1 MRASRGGLDEHRAI
15 DSSPAPW
22 SRGPPSRAAQP
33 AAAPEI
39 FAPGVVS
46 GPSNDADAAFTPDGA
61 TLVFS
66 RDGAIM
72 VSSRTPAGW
81 STPRIA
87 PFSGRW
93 MDAQPT
99 LAPDGSAL
107 VFVSNRPLADGDAKH
122 PGGNLW
128 RVERRGDAWGEP
140 VHLPAVV
147 NRGASIWGP
156 SVAADGSLY
165 FMDRVDGKGPFKL
178 WRAQSA
184 RRHVAGAGAAGA
196 GRRRRCSRST
206 RPSRPTSPSSC
217 SAPSIPTP
225 TSTSASTSRS
235 ATGTGWG
242 TAIDLGAPVN
252 LDGNDSNE
260 SRLAPDG
267 RTLYFTSDRQAPI
280 RYPRTPAQ
288 AEADLARIA
297 AWDNGNQNIWRVSL
311 APWLDARRKA
321 RLTQTSAKLVGSPG
335 TSTRHCST
343 WPAQGCAASSA
354 SGRFSREVVT

>member
-1 MRASRGGLDEHRAI
+1 MNSMHRVVAC
-15 DSSPAPW
+15 ALGAW
-22 SRGPPSRAAQP
+22 AVL
-33 AAAPEI
+33 AAAEPVAVPEI

-46 GPSNDADAAFTPDGA
+46 GPSNDADAAFTPDGT

-66 RDGAIM
+66 RDGAILLAG
-72 VSSRTPAGW
+72 RTPAGW

-107 VFVSNRPLADGDAKH
+107 VFVSNRPLAEGDAKH

-128 RVERRGDAWGEP
+128 RVERHGDGWGEP

-165 FMDRVDGKGPFKL
+165 FMDRAGGKGPFKL
-178 WRAQSA
+178 WRAQRRDGTWQEPVLQALGDPAMQQVDPAVAPDESFIVFSA
-184 RRHVAGAGAAGA
+184 KHPDTDEHERLYIAFRE
-196 GRRRRCSRST
+196 
-206 RPSRPTSPSSC
+206 
-217 SAPSIPTP
+217 
-225 TSTSASTSRS
+225 
-235 ATGTGWG
+235 GTGWG
-242 TAIDLGAPVN
+242 AAIDLGAPVN

-267 RTLYFTSDRQAPI
+267 RTLYFASDRQVPI

-297 AWDNGNQNIWRVSL
+297 AWDDGNQNVWRVSL

-321 RLTQTSAKLVGSPG
+321 G
-335 TSTRHCST
+335 
-343 WPAQGCAASSA
+343 
-354 SGRFSREVVT
+354 

>member
-1 MRASRGGLDEHRAI
+1 MTSAHRLAACALFAWAIAASAE
-15 DSSPAPW
+15 PW
-22 SRGPPSRAAQP
+22 
-33 AAAPEI
+33 AAPEI

-72 VSSRTPAGW
+72 LSQRTSAGW
-81 STPRIA
+81 ATPRIA

-128 RVERRGDAWGEP
+128 RVERHGDAWGEP
-140 VHLPAVV
+140 THLPALV

-165 FMDRVDGKGPFKL
+165 FMDRVAGKGPFKL
-178 WRAQSA
+178 WRAQYRDGTWQEPVLQAVGDPAMQQVDPTVAPDESFIVFSA
-184 RRHVAGAGAAGA
+184 KHPDTDEHERLYIAFKAA
-196 GRRRRCSRST
+196 
-206 RPSRPTSPSSC
+206 
-217 SAPSIPTP
+217 
-225 TSTSASTSRS
+225 
-235 ATGTGWG
+235 TGWG
-242 TAIDLGAPVN
+242 MPIDLGAPVN
-252 LDGNDSNE
+252 LEANDSNE

-267 RTLYFTSDRQAPI
+267 RTLYFTSDRQGAL
-280 RYPRTPAQ
+280 RYPRTSAQ
-288 AEADLARIA
+288 AAADLARIA
-297 AWDNGNQNIWRVSL
+297 AWDNGNQNVWRVSL
-311 APWLDARRKA
+311 APWLDAA
-321 RLTQTSAKLVGSPG
+321 AK
-335 TSTRHCST
+335 TR
-343 WPAQGCAASSA
+343 
-354 SGRFSREVVT
+354 